1 MIKGLFISDQGEVQ
15 FIGDINNLRLIID
28 TVKILP
34 KELER
39 MQIQLYAKALTPEQL
54 QEIQTMKENTG
65 KTERLEP

>member
-54 QEIQTMKENTG
+54 QEIQTMKANTG